1 MNCGGVADRIFDNLC
16 HCATHCQLR
25 NVMILLPSC
34 TISHTSDS
42 SPDFIESCLSK
53 WTMTHLD
60 YLLSSARQHVSR
72 SARARDSQTS
82 DSSSTLGKS
91 LRAKKHT

>member
-60 YLLSSARQHVSR
+60 YLLCLQIFVSFIFYYFPLLTH
-72 SARARDSQTS
+72 S
-82 DSSSTLGKS
+82 
-91 LRAKKHT
+91 HY

>member
-1 MNCGGVADRIFDNLC
+1 MDIQHDDGVDVSVP
-16 HCATHCQLR
+16 QL
-25 NVMILLPSC
+25 
-34 TISHTSDS
+34 
-42 SPDFIESCLSK
+42 F
-53 WTMTHLD
+53 D
-60 YLLSSARQHVSR
+60 YLSDTPSNTSLVPDASARQHVSR